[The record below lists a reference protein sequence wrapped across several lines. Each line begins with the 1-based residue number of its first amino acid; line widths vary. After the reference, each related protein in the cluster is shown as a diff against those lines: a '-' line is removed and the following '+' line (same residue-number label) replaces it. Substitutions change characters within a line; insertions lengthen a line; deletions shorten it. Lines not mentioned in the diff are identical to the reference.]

1 MEGFENEKEERSV
14 GAQRH
19 TQDKLCVC
27 FPLAMYECWLRWF
40 TSASDCSN
48 CLHSSAAC
56 QCPDH
61 NLTLQSPMLEAMKTI
76 DFLHTYILSYK
87 LS

>member
-14 GAQRH
+14 GAQKH

-27 FPLAMYECWLRWF
+27 FPLAVYECRLRWF
-40 TSASDCSN
+40 TSAGDCSDCS
-48 CLHSSAAC
+48 APC
-56 QCPDH
+56 QCPDN
-61 NLTLQSPMLEAMKTI
+61 NLAPQGSMLESMKSA
-76 DFLHTYILSYK
+76 DFIHTYILSYR